1 MVLVLPTP
9 APGPLFAL
17 DSGPALDDSTMSSS
31 TTRMKPTPAL
41 VRLERRLARDR
52 TAILG
57 ASDVELLERA
67 LRRALA
73 ESFPSLPATALDRSE
88 DAIRWQPLS
97 VKCREAR
104 RARGIR
110 DMSVV
115 TGIPQY
121 RLRAIE
127 SGHLSEI
134 RPDLARRYFR
144 ILGIEDWVS
153 RWCRANREL
162 AARAGLVDSRR
173 PGEPTATRP
182 ARLPA
187 KQRDGQ

>member
-1 MVLVLPTP
+1 
-9 APGPLFAL
+9 
-17 DSGPALDDSTMSSS
+17 MSSS
-31 TTRMKPTPAL
+31 TTRVNPTPAF

-52 TAILG
+52 TAILR
-57 ASDVELLERA
+57 APEVALLDRE

-73 ESFPSLPATALDRSE
+73 ESFPSLPATALERSE
-88 DAIRWQPLS
+88 DVIRWQPLTAMC
-97 VKCREAR
+97 KGAR

-127 SGHLSEI
+127 DGHLSAL

-144 ILGIEDWVS
+144 VLGIEKWVT
-153 RWCRANREL
+153 RWCHANREL
-162 AARAGLVDSRR
+162 AARAGLLDSKR
-173 PGEPTATRP
+173 PGQSTITRP
-182 ARLPA
+182 AR
-187 KQRDGQ
+187 QRTKHRERQ

>member
-1 MVLVLPTP
+1 MTSYLERQLRDHSCIRFSNRT
-9 APGPLFAL
+9 GR
-17 DSGPALDDSTMSSS
+17 TSS
-31 TTRMKPTPAL
+31 TTHMKPTPAL
-41 VRLERRLARDR
+41 VRLERKLARDR

-57 ASDVELLERA
+57 ASEVELLRQE

-73 ESFPSLPATALDRSE
+73 QSFANFPPTALDQSE
-88 DAIRWQPLS
+88 DVIRWQPLS
-97 VKCREAR
+97 AMCKEAR

-110 DMSVV
+110 DMSVI

-127 SGHLSEI
+127 SGHLSVI

-144 ILGIEDWVS
+144 SLGIEDWVT

-162 AARAGLVDSRR
+162 AARAGLLESKRSAR
-173 PGEPTATRP
+173 PTTPPPSHPRAHREDER
-182 ARLPA
+182 
-187 KQRDGQ
+187 

>member
-1 MVLVLPTP
+1 V
-9 APGPLFAL
+9 
-17 DSGPALDDSTMSSS
+17 
-31 TTRMKPTPAL
+31 KPTPAL

-52 TAILG
+52 TAVLR
-57 ASDVELLERA
+57 APEVVLLERE

-73 ESFPSLPATALDRSE
+73 ESFASLPATALERSE
-88 DAIRWQPLS
+88 DVIRWQPLS
-97 VKCREAR
+97 AMCKEAR

-127 SGHLSEI
+127 SGHLSEL

-144 ILGIEDWVS
+144 VLGIEEWVT
-153 RWCRANREL
+153 RWCQANREL
-162 AARAGLVDSRR
+162 ASRAGLLDSRR
-173 PGEPTATRP
+173 PGPSTTPRP
-182 ARLPA
+182 APQKVKRRNEP
-187 KQRDGQ
+187 